1 MKKLL
6 LSLGVIGTFALYSL
20 TQQNEGSDVGAVPV
34 PMPTSGP
41 VPAAGNAGT
50 QTTAPST
57 GQGQSGMGMN
67 GQGPGTGG
75 QMMGRYKNGE
85 YVGSVADA
93 YYGYIQ
99 VKAVVTNGQIS
110 DVQFLQYPNDRA
122 TSIMINSQAMPIL
135 KSEAISA
142 QTANVDIVS
151 GATDS
156 SQAFI
161 QSLGAALA
169 SAK

>member
-1 MKKLL
+1 
-6 LSLGVIGTFALYSL
+6 
-20 TQQNEGSDVGAVPV
+20 
-34 PMPTSGP
+34 
-41 VPAAGNAGT
+41 
-50 QTTAPST
+50 
-57 GQGQSGMGMN
+57 
-67 GQGPGTGG
+67 
-75 QMMGRYKNGE
+75 MMGRYKNGE